1 MSTTS
6 RSIRG
11 RYVALA
17 AVTIGVSWLATGQ
30 AMAGAAA
37 TMTTTCEPQNKSA
50 AALHSLAPATGV
62 LSITDAA
69 GAAAG
74 QGVPALP
81 GRPGAVPPAARL
93 IPAAQPKAVPAAVPA
108 GVPAAPKGVLP
119 APKLPAVPLLAVAP
133 ARPNLSSPA
142 CVPAAPVVTEPIA
155 EKPRHKHPR
164 KHHKPAAQPKVAN
177 GAQQRTQ
184 SQPPANGEAFVPLPH
199 HGKRHHKHPV
209 RQGARQGGRH
219 AHRHHDAPV
228 TSAAPAAQATPAAP
242 AAPATP
248 AAGPRA
254 AHREGRVHPKAAAPV
269 PTAGD
274 IADISKLLP

>member
-37 TMTTTCEPQNKSA
+37 TVTTTCEPQNKSA

-81 GRPGAVPPAARL
+81 GRPGAAPPAARL
-93 IPAAQPKAVPAAVPA
+93 IPAAQPKAAPAAVPA
-108 GVPAAPKGVLP
+108 GVPAAPKGPLP
-119 APKLPAVPLLAVAP
+119 APKLPTVPLLAVAP
-133 ARPNLSSPA
+133 ARPNLTGPA

-155 EKPRHKHPR
+155 GQPRHKHPR
-164 KHHKPAAQPKVAN
+164 RHHKPADQPKVAN
-177 GAQQRTQ
+177 GAKQRTQ

-199 HGKRHHKHPV
+199 HGKRHHKNQVH
-209 RQGARQGGRH
+209 QGGRH
-219 AHRHHDAPV
+219 AHRRHHAPV

-248 AAGPRA
+248 AASPRA

-269 PTAGD
+269 PTTGD
-274 IADISKLLP
+274 LTDISKLLP